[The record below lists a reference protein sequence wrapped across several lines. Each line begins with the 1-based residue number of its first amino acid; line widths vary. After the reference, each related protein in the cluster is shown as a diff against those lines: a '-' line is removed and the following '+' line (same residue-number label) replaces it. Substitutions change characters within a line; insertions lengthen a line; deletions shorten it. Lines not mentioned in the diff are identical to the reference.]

1 MTFHSDTLTS
11 PICPCKGCDRRTMTC
26 HGVCVQYKD
35 WKAYKARINAKK
47 QLKQS
52 SHTDREQ
59 MPFWRERNRQERNR
73 RNGGHKED

>member
-35 WKAYKARINAKK
+35 WKDYMERINAKK
-47 QLKQS
+47 RLERQA
-52 SHTDREQ
+52 HTDRWK
-59 MPFWRERNRQERNR
+59 MPYWRKRDRMDRNK
-73 RNGGHKED
+73 RNGGHGDK